1 LLHTGLPIQ
10 KDLVFLSLRF
20 IMKLRFKFQGYLFKL
35 GFVLF
40 ICIPQSQTFGF
51 SLLDIKRLPLRNST
65 ELVNNKKADLKR
77 KNLVYFSY
85 KQYLSSILDISYEI
99 QLQQLYCNEFL
110 KLFNSRLKVTLDQND
125 LLFSF
130 NIAPT
135 LNRNKGLKINS
146 LLIIESF
153 PYSA

>member
-77 KNLVYFSY
+77 KNLDYFSY

>member
-1 LLHTGLPIQ
+1 
-10 KDLVFLSLRF
+10 
-20 IMKLRFKFQGYLFKL
+20 MKVKFKIRGYLFKL
-35 GFVLF
+35 GFILF

-51 SLLDIKRLPLRNST
+51 SLLDIKRLPLRNNT

-77 KNLVYFSY
+77 KNLDYFSY
-85 KQYLSSILDISYEI
+85 KQYLSSLLDISYEI

-130 NIAPT
+130 KIAPT
-135 LNRNKGLKINS
+135 LIKNKGLKINS
-146 LLIIESF
+146 LFKIESF